1 MTYCTNCGKPT
12 NNWLVCEDC
21 IISNSPWL
29 LSMKNKEDDLVEQ
42 IEQLKAEKAELKDQW
57 DNLRCVYSYNGD
69 VMEYCVNGPCPHD
82 RAVAKVREEN
92 DELKERLSQ
101 ANEECL
107 KWHERAQNL
116 IKENGGSIF
125 GYEKTIKELQS
136 ENAALRER
144 LKNAVGG
151 WISIEERLPETDNK
165 NTHDFDVLVYVPKRD
180 GCRQHGVYLGKLSH
194 VNADDGTGNF
204 WGIKTEACEWIV
216 WGWSYFE
223 HPVVTHWKPLP
234 PLPIQA
240 EARLAELKGG
250 KE

>member
-1 MTYCTNCGKPT
+1 MSK
-12 NNWLVCEDC
+12 
-21 IISNSPWL
+21 
-29 LSMKNKEDDLVEQ
+29 
-42 IEQLKAEKAELKDQW
+42 
-57 DNLRCVYSYNGD
+57 
-69 VMEYCVNGPCPHD
+69 
-82 RAVAKVREEN
+82 
-92 DELKERLSQ
+92 
-101 ANEECL
+101 
-107 KWHERAQNL
+107 
-116 IKENGGSIF
+116 IKEFFQSLVKAG
-125 GYEKTIKELQS
+125 TIPQEPMDYDAATLKIYIDYLEA
-136 ENAALRER
+136 ENAALRSR
-144 LKNAVGG
+144 LEEAVGG

-204 WGIKTEACEWIV
+204 WGIKTEACEWTV

-240 EARLAELKGG
+240 EARLVELKGE

>member
-1 MTYCTNCGKPT
+1 MTDEER
-12 NNWLVCEDC
+12 EDL
-21 IISNSPWL
+21 NTF
-29 LSMKNKEDDLVEQ
+29 KHDLVKQARWWQWKAETLEKEK
-42 IEQLKAEKAELKDQW
+42 EQLKA
-57 DNLRCVYSYNGD
+57 
-69 VMEYCVNGPCPHD
+69 
-82 RAVAKVREEN
+82 
-92 DELKERLSQ
+92 
-101 ANEECL
+101 
-107 KWHERAQNL
+107 
-116 IKENGGSIF
+116 
-125 GYEKTIKELQS
+125 

-144 LKNAVGG
+144 LEEAVGG

-165 NTHDFDVLVYVPKRD
+165 KTHDFDVLVYVPKRD

-204 WGIKTEACEWIV
+204 WGIKTEACEWTV

-240 EARLAELKGG
+240 EARLTELKGG

>member
-1 MTYCTNCGKPT
+1 MSKCGKGCMPE
-12 NNWLVCEDC
+12 CEYFTTGGC
-21 IISNSPWL
+21 VSPFNCSYKIEEISPKSATSISDAFVQGL
-29 LSMKNKEDDLVEQ
+29 
-42 IEQLKAEKAELKDQW
+42 IAE
-57 DNLRCVYSYNGD
+57 NV
-69 VMEYCVNGPCPHD
+69 
-82 RAVAKVREEN
+82 
-92 DELKERLSQ
+92 
-101 ANEECL
+101 
-107 KWHERAQNL
+107 
-116 IKENGGSIF
+116 
-125 GYEKTIKELQS
+125 
-136 ENAALRER
+136 ALRER
-144 LKNAVGG
+144 LEKAVGG

-240 EARLAELKGG
+240 EARLAELKGEEKNG
-250 KE
+250 